1 MAAAIRKHISQIQSV
16 LAGGKFL
23 FALTFKPADLKKVTF
38 YAQVTTS
45 DAAGVSTNPVVSYL
59 SDLRGNLAVF
69 KSVDDAVKQV
79 MSIAPANAVVKVV
92 DLDTDDYMST
102 DSTNPVTAAKSEVKR
117 LTKSIATLTA
127 NETKA
132 ATTLTQ
138 IASFDGGTP
147 TQQAKYDDAE
157 AALAAITAAKTAM
170 TSRKNALDTFIAA
183 NE

>member
-1 MAAAIRKHISQIQSV
+1 MAAASRKHIAAIQGL
-16 LAGGKFL
+16 LATKFL
-23 FALTFKPADLKKVTF
+23 YAMSFEPADLKKGTF

-59 SDLRGNLAVF
+59 ADLRGNLAVF

-79 MSIAPANAVVKVV
+79 MSIAPANAVLKVI
-92 DLDTDDYMST
+92 DLDTDDYRVS

-132 ATTLTQ
+132 ATTLAQ

-183 NE
+183 ND